1 MGVFAMEDLWMFV
14 TKVQCGCVCYGGLV
28 VVCQEGT
35 VGVLDAKD
43 PVDVCEEGRVGVFAV
58 KNQWVSQFVKKIQW
72 VCLLRRT
79 NGCFSR
85 RYIACVCFRGPAWV
99 CLLWIR
105 SSGFQ

>member
-1 MGVFAMEDLWMFV
+1 MDVCDEGTVWVCLLWRISS
-14 TKVQCGCVCYGGLV
+14 
-28 VVCQEGT
+28 QEGT

-43 PVDVCEEGRVGVFAV
+43 PVDVCEEGRAGVFAV